1 MINLEEYKRKKYEE
15 YKKEVDMVISKFSEK
30 EDDLEAML
38 NGDEFRFGLGLDPV
52 IDHFSMLQQISMDG
66 ADIRNEIEKLNKKY
80 GYPGDKIFEL
90 K

>member
-1 MINLEEYKRKKYEE
+1 MINLEDYKRKKYEE
-15 YKKEVDMVISKFSEK
+15 YKKEVDMVISRFSER

-38 NGDEFRFGLGLDPV
+38 NGDEFRFGLGLDSV
-52 IDHFSMLQQISMDG
+52 IDHLSVLQQISMDG

>member
-15 YKKEVDMVISKFSEK
+15 YKKEVDMVISRFSER

-38 NGDEFRFGLGLDPV
+38 NGDEFRFGLGLDSV
-52 IDHFSMLQQISMDG
+52 IDHLSVLQQISMDG
-66 ADIRNEIEKLNKKY
+66 TDIRNEIEKLNKKY